1 MSVLSRA
8 ERQYARAVKN
18 AMLGRNIRA
27 GRQLRS
33 TDALLNMADLLGQKR
48 EGGATAD
55 AGATDAT
62 TNSDK
67 SERRSSRRSRRAI
80 RGPLSNKKRDAAQRA
95 AYDAVMA
102 AQGAAKERE
111 ARIAEIDAN
120 LAAMDAKEEA
130 DAVAAIENLDTEL
143 GRDLSISPEV
153 YGGKLADY
161 VAENPGMFD
170 NNGVPNEG
178 MLNYL
183 LNPNVAGAYSSTDGL
198 PYSYFENEVPGR
210 QVALED
216 DGDFKGYV
224 NRAELEENIAAL
236 GDPDDFNRLLGYRPD
251 VKIPEGFADEFM
263 YETDPVTGERK
274 FTGITEESLSRAEA
288 AQRSEAEEAEYRDV
302 VENISNLDTESGE
315 SVPED
320 PVYSD
325 EEAREA
331 QAALNLDE
339 EDPDA
344 RRVLLSYRA
353 ERGDRDAL
361 KELRELVDARPRQ
374 YTPLMQPLPPQLIPS
389 GSAELPSFIPNI

>member
-33 TDALLNMADLLGQKR
+33 TDALLNMAELQGDSGSRPSRSSEAERPER
-48 EGGATAD
+48 EERSNLA
-55 AGATDAT
+55 
-62 TNSDK
+62 
-67 SERRSSRRSRRAI
+67 RRSAKAPRSK
-80 RGPLSNKKRDAAQRA
+80 KKRDASAKA

-102 AQGAAKERE
+102 AQRAPGERE
-111 ARIAEIDAN
+111 ARMAEIDAE
-120 LAAMDAKEEA
+120 LADMDAREEA
-130 DAVAAIENLDTEL
+130 DAVAAIQNLDTEL

-161 VAENPGMFD
+161 VAENPGEFD
-170 NNGVPNEG
+170 NNGVPNES

-183 LNPNVAGAYSSTDGL
+183 LNPNVAGARMERDGPAYSF
-198 PYSYFENEVPGR
+198 FEDEVPGR
-210 QVALED
+210 QARKYD
-216 DGDFKGYV
+216 RDGDFRGYV
-224 NRAELEENIAAL
+224 NDLELQESIAAL
-236 GDPDDFNRLLGYRPD
+236 GDPDDFNLLLERRPD

-274 FTGITEESLSRAEA
+274 FTGITEESLTRAEA
-288 AQRSEAEEAEYRDV
+288 AQRAEAEEAEFRDV

-315 SVPED
+315 SVLED

-339 EDPDA
+339 SDPDA

-361 KELRELVDARPRQ
+361 EELRELVDARPRQ
-374 YTPLMQPLPPQLIPS
+374 FTPLMQTLPPQLIPTATA
-389 GSAELPSFIPNI
+389 GLPSFIPNI